1 MTIDPRL
8 LDRRKTVAEENA
20 HRSIGRLLRFLVVLL
35 LTAALVWLAFSP
47 WLSVSQVRTEG
58 ISSSKAHQTLS
69 ENGVVAGAPMIML
82 RPERVEEA
90 LGDDPWI
97 GEARVQL
104 NWPDEVIVRVRERV
118 PVLWV
123 ESSEGW
129 TWRAVDG
136 VAVPGPES
144 PDADSPRLQVS
155 QMSEADLVDSELV
168 RGTAEFVDAL
178 PPDVTAGLTVTV
190 EAGELWAAVA
200 GFDVRLGRPIEMD
213 EKALSLTALLGEDLP
228 DDAMLIL
235 VAPTHPA
242 VEVASEP
249 PTAGEGEAAG
259 EGGDDVETDA
269 ESEGDDS

>member
-20 HRSIGRLLRFLVVLL
+20 HRTVGRLLRFLVVLL

-58 ISSSKAHQTLS
+58 ISSSEAHKTLS

-82 RPERVEEA
+82 RPEMVEEA
-90 LGDDPWI
+90 LGADPWI
-97 GEARVQL
+97 DEARVQL
-104 NWPDEVIVRVRERV
+104 DWPDEVIVRVRERV

-136 VAVPGPES
+136 VAVPGPEG
-144 PDADSPRLQVS
+144 PDADSPRLLVS

-178 PPDVTAGLTVTV
+178 PTGVAAGLRVTV
-190 EAGELWAAVA
+190 EEGELWASVA
-200 GFDVRLGRPIEMD
+200 GFDVRLGRPTEMD
-213 EKALSLTALLGEDLP
+213 QKALSLTALLGEDLP

-242 VEVASEP
+242 VEIASEP
-249 PTAGEGEAAG
+249 ATASEGEAAG
-259 EGGDDVETDA
+259 DGEEETETDA
-269 ESEGDDS
+269 ATEDDDP